1 MLTSYERETII
12 NFNEEE
18 KTASIYTYNKA
29 LRNKR
34 NKLVGVNPD
43 IHVIRSSDEM
53 SEFEVPKSWIKVSPP
68 KQVNLSDEQRAAIAA
83 RLQASRNK

>member
-12 NFNEEE
+12 NFNEEGN
-18 KTASIYTYNKA
+18 TASVYTYNKA
-29 LRNKR
+29 LRNKL

-83 RLQASRNK
+83 RLQSSRNK

>member
-18 KTASIYTYNKA
+18 KVASVYTYNKS
-29 LRNKR
+29 LRNKL
-34 NKLVGVNPD
+34 NKLLGVNQD
-43 IHVIRSSDEM
+43 IHIIRSSDEM

-83 RLQASRNK
+83 RLQVSRNK

>member
-18 KTASIYTYNKA
+18 KVASVYTYNKS
-29 LRNKR
+29 LRNKL

>member
-18 KTASIYTYNKA
+18 KVASVYTYNKS
-29 LRNKR
+29 LRNKL
-34 NKLVGVNPD
+34 NKLLGVNQD
-43 IHVIRSSDEM
+43 IHLIRSSDEM

>member
-18 KTASIYTYNKA
+18 KTASVYTYNKS
-29 LRNKR
+29 LRNKL

>member
-18 KTASIYTYNKA
+18 KVASVYTYNKS
-29 LRNKR
+29 LRNKL
-34 NKLVGVNPD
+34 NKLLGVNQD
-43 IHVIRSSDEM
+43 IHIIRSSDEM

>member
-18 KTASIYTYNKA
+18 KTASVYTYNKS
-29 LRNKR
+29 LRNKL
-34 NKLVGVNPD
+34 NKLVGVNQD

-53 SEFEVPKSWIKVSPP
+53 SEFEVPKNWVKISPP

-83 RLQASRNK
+83 RLHASRNK

>member
-18 KTASIYTYNKA
+18 KTASVYTYNKD
-29 LRNKR
+29 LRNKL

>member
-18 KTASIYTYNKA
+18 KVASVYTYNKS
-29 LRNKR
+29 LRNKL
-34 NKLVGVNPD
+34 NKLVGVNTD

-83 RLQASRNK
+83 RLQASRYK

>member
-18 KTASIYTYNKA
+18 KTASVYTYNKS
-29 LRNKR
+29 LRNKL

-53 SEFEVPKSWIKVSPP
+53 SEFEVPKNWIKISPP
-68 KQVNLSDEQRAAIAA
+68 KQLNLSDEQRAAIAA
-83 RLQASRNK
+83 RLQSSRNK

>member
-29 LRNKR
+29 LRNKL

>member
-18 KTASIYTYNKA
+18 KIASVYTYNKA
-29 LRNKR
+29 LRNKL

>member
-18 KTASIYTYNKA
+18 KVASVYTYNKS
-29 LRNKR
+29 LRNKL
-34 NKLVGVNPD
+34 NKLVGVHPD

>member
-18 KTASIYTYNKA
+18 KVASVYTYNKS
-29 LRNKR
+29 LRNKL
-34 NKLVGVNPD
+34 NKLLGVNQD

>member
-18 KTASIYTYNKA
+18 KIASVYTFNKA
-29 LRNKR
+29 LKNKL